1 MSQGQVIKGKTA
13 SDSTVSIRVDDE
25 GRLVLDP
32 TSVGGASGKP
42 TDGYS
47 YSAKSLSGSY
57 KYFFFEDKDNNWYIM
72 RKNTSTEVVDYAK
85 GTGGVSSV
93 FVDKDSAPSGSP
105 TFASYAATF

>member
-13 SDSTVSIRVDDE
+13 ADQTISVRVDDE

-42 TDGYS
+42 TDSYS
-47 YSAKSLSGSY
+47 YSAKSVSGANT
-57 KYFFFEDKDNNWYIM
+57 YFFFEDKDANWYIM
-72 RKNTSTEVVDYAK
+72 RKNSTTEVVDYAK

-93 FVDKDSAPSGSP
+93 FVDATSPPSGSP

>member
-57 KYFFFEDKDNNWYIM
+57 KYFFFIKENLIK
-72 RKNTSTEVVDYAK
+72 
-85 GTGGVSSV
+85 
-93 FVDKDSAPSGSP
+93 
-105 TFASYAATF
+105 

>member
-13 SDSTVSIRVDDE
+13 TDQPVSVRVDDE

-32 TSVGGASGKP
+32 TSVSSSGKP

-47 YSAKSLSGSY
+47 YSAKSLNGNY

-72 RKNTSTEVVDYAK
+72 RKNTSTEVVDYAT

-105 TFASYAATF
+105 TFASYSSTF